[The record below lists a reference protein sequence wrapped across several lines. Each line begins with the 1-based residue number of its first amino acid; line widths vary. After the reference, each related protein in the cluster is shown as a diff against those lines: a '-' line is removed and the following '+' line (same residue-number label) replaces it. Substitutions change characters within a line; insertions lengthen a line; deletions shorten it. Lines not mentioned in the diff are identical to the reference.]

1 MTQILRKSKEI
12 EDYYQRHLEK
22 LREIQTE
29 LKKLIRNKRQ
39 ITYSDIINYIIKQ
52 DNKGEI
58 YTQIILWCNYNIRKG
73 NFFIEF

>member
-12 EDYYQRHLEK
+12 EDYYHRHLEK

-39 ITYSDIINYIIKQ
+39 ITYSDIINYLIKQ
-52 DNKGEI
+52 DYKGEI
-58 YTQIILWCNYNIRKG
+58 YTQIILWCNYKIRKG

>member
-12 EDYYQRHLEK
+12 EQYFHQHLEK

-29 LKKLIRNKRQ
+29 LKKLVRNKRQ
-39 ITYSDIINYIIKQ
+39 ITYSDIINYLIKQ
-52 DNKGEI
+52 DYKGEI

-73 NFFIEF
+73 NFFLDF